1 MPQLVTPV
9 RSIPLKFLAVSL
21 LLLITLLSS
30 PVSFRA
36 QTHRKTQTAPQ
47 SQVSDFG
54 NQISGMYSFLRE
66 GEFVQITVEDGKV
79 SGFVSRF
86 GDRDSDRGAFL
97 DQFFSKASLNGKRLS
112 FTTKPIHGTWFEF
125 TGTVSRGEGKTPDK
139 EDYWS
144 IQGTLKQ
151 YDLDENKNVSA
162 KSREVT
168 FKSFPQ
174 DLEDTTAPKQ

>member
-1 MPQLVTPV
+1 MVTSI
-9 RSIPLKFLAVSL
+9 RSIPLKFLILGIVIVSL
-21 LLLITLLSS
+21 AW
-30 PVSFRA
+30 PVRLHA
-36 QTHRKTQTAPQ
+36 QTHRAKPSPPRA
-47 SQVSDFG
+47 QVNEFG
-54 NQISGMYSFLRE
+54 NQISGMYTFLRD
-66 GEFVQITVEDGKV
+66 GEFVQITVEDGNV

-97 DQFFSKASLNGKRLS
+97 DQFFSKASLDGKKLH

-125 TGTVSRGEGKTPDK
+125 AGVISRGEGKTPDK
-139 EDYWS
+139 DGYWS

-151 YDLDENKNVSA
+151 FDLDDNKNLSS

-174 DLEDTTAPKQ
+174 DLEDAERPKQ